1 MKFCPLK
8 IWHCTA
14 PMLYL
19 GTVTEIACAGA
30 TMVKVFLL
38 FFLSKK
44 FTRGRSMK
52 ILPGQFVIKQVM
64 LLTGFGNCEQ
74 KRSSISLPVVPSI
87 VRRRQVTFRD
97 LVPVPHVTEH
107 WREKCVCVCV
117 GACVHVWVGGCMHVC
132 VFGCVW
138 VGGWG
143 VHVCVCVCVCVCNQH
158 LRNTVATGGHGQDG
172 VA

>member
-52 ILPGQFVIKQVM
+52 NFTWAIHYKAGDAANRLRKLRAKTLIN
-64 LLTGFGNCEQ
+64 LIASCTIHRATTTGH
-74 KRSSISLPVVPSI
+74 IS
-87 VRRRQVTFRD
+87 
-97 LVPVPHVTEH
+97 
-107 WREKCVCVCV
+107 
-117 GACVHVWVGGCMHVC
+117 
-132 VFGCVW
+132 
-138 VGGWG
+138 
-143 VHVCVCVCVCVCNQH
+143 
-158 LRNTVATGGHGQDG
+158 
-172 VA
+172 